1 MEKDSVSAFLAGVAI
16 SIVCSICNSLG
27 MGLQRQSHH
36 RDPQGLFFR
45 ERTWLVGLSC
55 MAVASLLSLGNYSLL
70 GQARASAMTSLTIV
84 TNAIMARF
92 MLNEVLTWA
101 DGGATLL
108 IGSGIIVA
116 VVYGSNG
123 GGAPRTSLD
132 DVVALLRRDVVVIA
146 ASVLVALLVICEM
159 CVRISEKRG
168 GRVLGKIE
176 CFTRALMAGLFS
188 GCTGFLAK
196 SVVVSIEAMVAAKSP
211 ADLKRFEIWLIGLS
225 LPISIVFQLRA
236 LNGGLRRFPA
246 MEVVPIYQACVVVSG
261 VAFGWIV
268 FEENEYLDPIDETMF
283 AVGVAISVLG
293 IALLSFKTGPNNTT
307 QKKVISPTSKTV
319 SLDPDSGF
327 HSNPSSSSSH
337 IISEKTSLI
346 ASVSQNTQP
355 HSTLQP
361 MYSSSSSSSSGVDH
375 GPPTLSSQDPP
386 LPPFHRPHSPFKDF
400 FRASFDGTSPSRRNS
415 RRDSFLT
422 ANSPDGGSLS
432 SRERSSTLV
441 PSVGFSMAIEAFA
454 PAQIAM
460 LLTGS
465 SSQHIGGYRAQSV
478 SDATS
483 LELSSMHEESKIE
496 REEKFD
502 KIDKRA
508 FSNSR

>member
-84 TNAIMARF
+84 TNAVMART
-92 MLNEVLTWA
+92 MLGEVLTWA

-108 IGSGIIVA
+108 IGSGIVVA

-132 DVVALLRRDVVVIA
+132 DVVNLLRREVVTIA
-146 ASVLVALLVICEM
+146 ASVLVTLLILCEVS
-159 CVRISEKRG
+159 VRFSERRG

-268 FEENEYLDPIDETMF
+268 FQENEYLDPIDETMF

-293 IALLSFKTGPNNTT
+293 IALLSFKSAPGATT
-307 QKKVISPTSKTV
+307 QKKVISPSSAKGGGSSTA
-319 SLDPDSGF
+319 SL
-327 HSNPSSSSSH
+327 SSSATSDPAVT
-337 IISEKTSLI
+337 EKTSLI
-346 ASVSQNTQP
+346 ASVASSTHHTSQLFSSIDSQQP
-355 HSTLQP
+355 AS
-361 MYSSSSSSSSGVDH
+361 
-375 GPPTLSSQDPP
+375 
-386 LPPFHRPHSPFKDF
+386 LPAEPRSHSPFRDF
-400 FRASFDGTSPSRRNS
+400 FRASFDGASPSRRDS
-415 RRDSFLT
+415 RRDSF
-422 ANSPDGGSLS
+422 AVSHSPDGGT
-432 SRERSSTLV
+432 RDRSSTLV
-441 PSVGFSMAIEAFA
+441 PSMGFALAIEAYA
-454 PAQIAM
+454 PPQLAM
-460 LLTGS
+460 LITGS
-465 SSQHIGGYRAQSV
+465 SGSTYLNRAQSL
-478 SDATS
+478 SDGIVELTS
-483 LELSSMHEESKIE
+483 LHEEEHIGN
-496 REEKFD
+496 EKTI
-502 KIDKRA
+502 KAEKRA
-508 FSNSR
+508 ASGSR

>member
-84 TNAIMARF
+84 TNAVMART
-92 MLNEVLTWA
+92 MLGEVLTWA
-101 DGGATLL
+101 DGGATVL

-132 DVVALLRRDVVVIA
+132 DVVSLLRREVVVIA
-146 ASVLVALLVICEM
+146 ASILVTLLLLCEA
-159 CVRISEKRG
+159 CVRYSERRG

-268 FEENEYLDPIDETMF
+268 FQENEYLDPIDETMF

-293 IALLSFKTGPNNTT
+293 IALLSFKSAPGAST
-307 QKKVISPTSKTV
+307 QKKVTS
-319 SLDPDSGF
+319 
-327 HSNPSSSSSH
+327 PSSAKGGSATSTSTSSTSDST
-337 IISEKTSLI
+337 ITEKTSLI
-346 ASVSQNTQP
+346 ASVA
-355 HSTLQP
+355 STSHQTSNNNFIDLRHP
-361 MYSSSSSSSSGVDH
+361 V
-375 GPPTLSSQDPP
+375 PPVETI
-386 LPPFHRPHSPFKDF
+386 RPHSPFRDF
-400 FRASFDGTSPSRRNS
+400 FRASFDGSSPSRRDS
-415 RRDSFLT
+415 RRDSFVSH
-422 ANSPDGGSLS
+422 SPDGGT
-432 SRERSSTLV
+432 RDRSSTLV
-441 PSVGFSMAIEAFA
+441 PSIGFAIAIEAYA
-454 PAQIAM
+454 PPQIAM

-465 SSQHIGGYRAQSV
+465 SGSTYLNRAQSL
-478 SDATS
+478 SDGVVELTS
-483 LELSSMHEESKIE
+483 LHDEEEDNIE
-496 REEKFD
+496 KN
-502 KIDKRA
+502 KAGKG
-508 FSNSR
+508 